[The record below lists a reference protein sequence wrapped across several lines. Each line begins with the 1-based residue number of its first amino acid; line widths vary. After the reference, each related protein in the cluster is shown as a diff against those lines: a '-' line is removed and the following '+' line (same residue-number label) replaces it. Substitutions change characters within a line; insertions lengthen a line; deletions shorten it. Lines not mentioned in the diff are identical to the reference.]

1 MANVVTPNGMKGV
14 TSMFA
19 DLHLH
24 TTFSDGLDHPS
35 HVVKRAKDIGF
46 AMIAITDHDTVDG
59 IPEAQAAARAFS
71 VDVLAGTE
79 ISCTFDRAEVHVVG
93 LGVNPA
99 SVPLRDALDRLK
111 QGRLERAAKIIEKL
125 RHKGVEVDLDS
136 LLGQPGVIGR
146 MNIAR
151 AIWESGQAKTVQ
163 HAFDKFLN
171 PGKPA
176 YAPHF
181 RLTCEAA
188 IAAIQGAGGLAFIA
202 HPGIGGASR
211 RLSSLLKFPFDGI
224 EAYHS
229 KHSPGKTDAL
239 LQLARERNLLVSGGS
254 DCHGETAGKAEMG
267 RVRVPWEFVE
277 RIREALRHRR
287 A

>member
-1 MANVVTPNGMKGV
+1 
-14 TSMFA
+14 MFA

-24 TTFSDGLDHPS
+24 TTFSDGLDNPS
-35 HVVKRAKDIGF
+35 RVVERAKNIGI

-59 IPEAQAAARAFS
+59 ISEAQAAARRFS
-71 VDVLAGTE
+71 VDFLAGTE

-93 LGVNPA
+93 LGVDPA
-99 SVPLRDALDRLK
+99 SVALRDALDRLK
-111 QGRLERAAKIIEKL
+111 QGRLERATRIIEKL
-125 RHKGVEVDLDS
+125 RHKGIEVALDR
-136 LLGQPGVIGR
+136 LLVQPGVIGR

-151 AIWESGQAKTVQ
+151 AIWELGEAKTVQ
-163 HAFDKFLN
+163 HAFDKFLK

-176 YAPHF
+176 YAPQF
-181 RLTCEAA
+181 RLTCEEAL
-188 IAAIQGAGGLAFIA
+188 AAIQGAGGLAFIA

-211 RLSSLLKFPFDGI
+211 RLPLLLQYPFDGI

-229 KHSPGKTDAL
+229 KHSPGMTDAL
-239 LQLARERNLLVSGGS
+239 VRLARERNLLVSGGS

-277 RIREALRHRR
+277 RIREALRH
-287 A
+287 